1 MLASSSRMDS
11 RVSSHS
17 TEKAHKGTAFFSF
30 DQIFCDLFY
39 ANVHFFIKMRTKPCK
54 YEKFLVILRRIFN
67 ILLKME
73 KKVALT
79 EELIEPIEQQEE
91 QKAPMLDAFFRIHD
105 FLVDHAFMPI
115 RRQLMDEIDWNDRLI
130 AIKGGRG
137 VGKTDFLLTRIKEI
151 ETEWKNTPDPEPG
164 KGRRRPRKSK
174 KDIRPC
180 LYVNLNDFYFTE
192 HSLLDLAADFVK
204 TGGKYLFFDQ
214 LFKYPNWSRE
224 LKRCYS
230 RFRDLNIVFCATPV
244 MPIDEENND
253 LKDIVKTY
261 NLRGF
266 SFREY
271 LNLQT
276 GLRFRSYSLEEIIQR
291 HASISREICER
302 VHPLDYFKAYLHHGY
317 YPSYLE
323 SKSFEA
329 ELLKTMN
336 SQLEVDVLMIKQIDV
351 ACLHKLRKL
360 LYILLREAPGPLNVS
375 NISEE
380 IGLSRAT
387 VMNYIKYLK
396 DSRLINLLYP
406 EDKNFPMKP
415 TRVYIHNP
423 NLAQMI
429 FTREVAPMDLYE
441 TYFYTAIHGAH
452 KVNATERSAMF
463 IVDNSHYFDVR
474 EKTSVRDT
482 IRPTAV
488 AELELG
494 RGNQIPLW
502 LLGFLY

>member
-1 MLASSSRMDS
+1 
-11 RVSSHS
+11 
-17 TEKAHKGTAFFSF
+17 
-30 DQIFCDLFY
+30 
-39 ANVHFFIKMRTKPCK
+39 
-54 YEKFLVILRRIFN
+54 
-67 ILLKME
+67 ME
-73 KKVALT
+73 KIETVT
-79 EELIEPIEQQEE
+79 VEELVVEEQ

-105 FLVDHAFMPI
+105 FLVAHSFMPI
-115 RRQLMDEIDWNDRLI
+115 RRQLMDEINWDHRLI

-137 VGKTDFLLTRIKEI
+137 VGKTDFLLSRVKEI
-151 ETEWKNTPDPEPG
+151 ETEWKNTPEPVV
-164 KGRRRPRKSK
+164 KGRRKKRKPLSEM
-174 KDIRPC
+174 RPC
-180 LYVNLNDFYFTE
+180 LYVNFNDFYFTE
-192 HSLLDLAADFVK
+192 NSLLDLARQFVK
-204 TGGKYLFFDQ
+204 EGGRYLFLDQ

-224 LKRCYS
+224 LKRCYH
-230 RFRDLNIVFCATPV
+230 RFKDLHIIFCATPV

-253 LKDIVKTY
+253 LKDIADTY

-276 GLRFRSYSLEEIIQR
+276 GLRFQSYSLEELMQR
-291 HASISREICER
+291 HAYISREICSR
-302 VHPLDYFKAYLHHGY
+302 VRPLDYFKAYLHHGY

-336 SQLEVDVLMIKQIDV
+336 TQLEVDVLMIKQIDV
-351 ACLHKLRKL
+351 SCLHKLRKL
-360 LYILLREAPGPLNVS
+360 LQILLREAPCALNIS

-387 VMNYIKYLK
+387 TMNYIKYLK

-406 EDKNFPMKP
+406 EDKSFPMKP
-415 TRVYIHNP
+415 TKLYIHNP
-423 NLAQMI
+423 NVAQMI
-429 FTREVAPMDLYE
+429 FTRQIPMADLYE
-441 TYFYTAIHGAH
+441 TYFYTAVHGAH
-452 KVNATERSAMF
+452 KVNATDRSAMF
-463 IVDNSHYFDVR
+463 IIDNKYYFDVK
-474 EKTSVRDT
+474 ETSSSRDT

-488 AELELG
+488 GDLETG

>member
-1 MLASSSRMDS
+1 M
-11 RVSSHS
+11 
-17 TEKAHKGTAFFSF
+17 T
-30 DQIFCDLFY
+30 
-39 ANVHFFIKMRTKPCK
+39 
-54 YEKFLVILRRIFN
+54 
-67 ILLKME
+67 
-73 KKVALT
+73 
-79 EELIEPIEQQEE
+79 
-91 QKAPMLDAFFRIHD
+91 MLDAFFRIHD
-105 FLVDHAFMPI
+105 FLVEHSSMPI
-115 RRQLMDEIDWNDRLI
+115 RRLLMDEINWEDRLI

-137 VGKTDFLLTRIKEI
+137 VGKTDFLLSRAKEI
-151 ETEWKNTPDPEPG
+151 EQQWKEARLQQEPTT
-164 KGRRRPRKSK
+164 KKRRRESEE
-174 KDIRPC
+174 IRPC
-180 LYVNLNDFYFTE
+180 LYVNLNDFFFTDHTLVE
-192 HSLLDLAADFVK
+192 FAGKFVK
-204 TGGKYLFFDQ
+204 AGGKYLFIDQ
-214 LFKYPNWSRE
+214 IFKYPTWSRE

-230 RFRDLNIVFCATPV
+230 KYKDLHIIFCATPV

-276 GLRFRSYSLEEIIQR
+276 GLRFHSYTLEDIIQ
-291 HASISREICER
+291 HHSSISREICER
-302 VHPLDYFKAYLHHGY
+302 VQPLEYFRTYLDHGY

-329 ELLKTMN
+329 ALLKVMN

-360 LYILLREAPGPLNVS
+360 LHILMREAPCALNIS
-375 NISEE
+375 SISEE

-387 VMNYIKYLK
+387 TMNYIKYLK
-396 DSRLINLLYP
+396 DSRLINLLYM

-415 TRVYIHNP
+415 TKVYMHNT
-423 NLAQMI
+423 NVAKMI
-429 FTREVAPMDLYE
+429 FTREVSPEDLYE
-441 TYFYTAIHGAH
+441 TNFYTAIHGSH
-452 KVNATERSAMF
+452 KVNATDRSAMF
-463 IVDNSHYFDVR
+463 VVDGKYYFDVR
-474 EKTSVRDT
+474 EKASSRDT

-488 AELELG
+488 GELETG

>member
-1 MLASSSRMDS
+1 MEKKEPLNAASKATAEEKILTPEEEAKQALLLEKQRQQEQQAAMLAS
-11 RVSSHS
+11 
-17 TEKAHKGTAFFSF
+17 
-30 DQIFCDLFY
+30 
-39 ANVHFFIKMRTKPCK
+39 
-54 YEKFLVILRRIFN
+54 
-67 ILLKME
+67 
-73 KKVALT
+73 
-79 EELIEPIEQQEE
+79 
-91 QKAPMLDAFFRIHD
+91 FFRIHD
-105 FLVDHAFMPI
+105 YLVDHSSMPI
-115 RRQLMDEIDWNDRLI
+115 RRLLMDEINWEDRLI

-151 ETEWKNTPDPEPG
+151 ETEWRNAPVPEPV
-164 KGRRRPRKSK
+164 GRRRSK
-174 KDIRPC
+174 PEVRPRPC
-180 LYVNLNDFYFTE
+180 LYVSFNDFFFTE
-192 HSLLDLAADFVK
+192 HTLIELASAFSK
-204 TGGKYLFFDQ
+204 TGGKYLFLDQ

-230 RFRDLNIVFCATPV
+230 KFKELHIIFCATPV
-244 MPIDEENND
+244 MPIDEDNND
-253 LKDIVKTY
+253 LKNIVKTY

-276 GLRFRSYSLEEIIQR
+276 GLRFRSYTLEEIIQR
-291 HASISREICER
+291 HASISREVCER
-302 VHPLDYFKAYLHHGY
+302 VRPLDYFKAYLHHGY

-329 ELLKTMN
+329 SLLKVMN

-360 LYILLREAPGPLNVS
+360 LYILMREAPCAL
-375 NISEE
+375 NISSMADE

-387 VMNYIKYLK
+387 TMNYIKYLK

-406 EDKNFPMKP
+406 EGKNFPMKP
-415 TRVYIHNP
+415 TKVYMHNT
-423 NLAQMI
+423 N
-429 FTREVAPMDLYE
+429 VARMNFIRNIAPLDLYE
-441 TYFYTAIHGAH
+441 TYFYNTIHGSH

-463 IVDNSHYFDVR
+463 IIDNQYYFDVH
-474 EKTSVRDT
+474 EKASSRDT

-488 AELELG
+488 GELETG
-494 RGNQIPLW
+494 RGNMIPLW

>member
-1 MLASSSRMDS
+1 
-11 RVSSHS
+11 
-17 TEKAHKGTAFFSF
+17 
-30 DQIFCDLFY
+30 
-39 ANVHFFIKMRTKPCK
+39 
-54 YEKFLVILRRIFN
+54 
-67 ILLKME
+67 ME
-73 KKVALT
+73 KIETVT
-79 EELIEPIEQQEE
+79 VEELVVEEQ

-105 FLVDHAFMPI
+105 FLVAHSFMPI
-115 RRQLMDEIDWNDRLI
+115 RRQLMDEINWDHRLI

-137 VGKTDFLLTRIKEI
+137 VGKTDFLLSRVKEI
-151 ETEWKNTPDPEPG
+151 ETEWKNTPEPVV
-164 KGRRRPRKSK
+164 KGRRKKRKPLSEM
-174 KDIRPC
+174 RPC
-180 LYVNLNDFYFTE
+180 LYVNFNDFYFTE
-192 HSLLDLAADFVK
+192 NSLLDLAREFVK
-204 TGGKYLFFDQ
+204 EGGRYLFLDQ

-224 LKRCYS
+224 LKRCYN
-230 RFRDLNIVFCATPV
+230 RFKALHIIFCATPV

-253 LKDIVKTY
+253 LKDIAETY

-276 GLRFRSYSLEEIIQR
+276 GLRFQSYSLEELMQR
-291 HASISREICER
+291 HASISREICSR
-302 VHPLDYFKAYLHHGY
+302 VRPLDYFKAYLHHGY

-351 ACLHKLRKL
+351 TCLHKLRKL
-360 LYILLREAPGPLNVS
+360 MQILLREAPCALNIS

-387 VMNYIKYLK
+387 TMNYIKYLK

-406 EDKNFPMKP
+406 EDKSFPMKP
-415 TRVYIHNP
+415 TKLYIHNP
-423 NLAQMI
+423 NVAQMI
-429 FTREVAPMDLYE
+429 FTREIPMLDLYE
-441 TYFYTAIHGAH
+441 TYFYTAVHGAH
-452 KVNATERSAMF
+452 KVNATDRSAMF
-463 IVDNSHYFDVR
+463 IIDNKYYFDVK
-474 EKTSVRDT
+474 EMSSSRDT

-488 AELELG
+488 GDLETG

>member
-1 MLASSSRMDS
+1 
-11 RVSSHS
+11 
-17 TEKAHKGTAFFSF
+17 
-30 DQIFCDLFY
+30 
-39 ANVHFFIKMRTKPCK
+39 
-54 YEKFLVILRRIFN
+54 
-67 ILLKME
+67 ME
-73 KKVALT
+73 KIETVT
-79 EELIEPIEQQEE
+79 VEELVVEEQ

-105 FLVDHAFMPI
+105 FLVAHSFMPI
-115 RRQLMDEIDWNDRLI
+115 RRQLMDEINWDHRLI

-137 VGKTDFLLTRIKEI
+137 VGKTDFLLSRVKEI
-151 ETEWKNTPDPEPG
+151 ETEWKNTPEPVV
-164 KGRRRPRKSK
+164 KGRRKKRKPLSEM
-174 KDIRPC
+174 RPC
-180 LYVNLNDFYFTE
+180 LYVNFNDFYFTE
-192 HSLLDLAADFVK
+192 NSLLDLARQFVK
-204 TGGKYLFFDQ
+204 EGGRYLFLDQ

-224 LKRCYS
+224 LKRCYN
-230 RFRDLNIVFCATPV
+230 RFKDLHIIFCATPV

-253 LKDIVKTY
+253 LKDIADTY

-276 GLRFRSYSLEEIIQR
+276 GLRFQSYSLEELMQR
-291 HASISREICER
+291 HASISREICSR
-302 VHPLDYFKAYLHHGY
+302 VRPLDYFKAYLHHGY

-351 ACLHKLRKL
+351 TCLHKLRKL
-360 LYILLREAPGPLNVS
+360 LQILLREAPCALNIS

-387 VMNYIKYLK
+387 TMNYIKYLK

-406 EDKNFPMKP
+406 EDKSFPMKP
-415 TRVYIHNP
+415 TKLYIHNP
-423 NLAQMI
+423 NVAQMI
-429 FTREVAPMDLYE
+429 FTRQIPMADLYE
-441 TYFYTAIHGAH
+441 TYFYTAVHGAH
-452 KVNATERSAMF
+452 KVNATDRSAMF
-463 IVDNSHYFDVR
+463 IIDNKYYFDVK
-474 EKTSVRDT
+474 ETSSSRDT

-488 AELELG
+488 GDLETG
-494 RGNQIPLW
+494 RGNQMPLW

>member
-1 MLASSSRMDS
+1 
-11 RVSSHS
+11 
-17 TEKAHKGTAFFSF
+17 
-30 DQIFCDLFY
+30 
-39 ANVHFFIKMRTKPCK
+39 
-54 YEKFLVILRRIFN
+54 
-67 ILLKME
+67 ME
-73 KKVALT
+73 KINQKIDQNT
-79 EELIEPIEQQEE
+79 ELNVEQEAE
-91 QKAPMLDAFFRIHD
+91 SKPNVLDAFFRIHD
-105 FLVDHAFMPI
+105 FLVSHSSMPI
-115 RRQLMDEIDWNDRLI
+115 RRLLMDEINWDDRLI

-137 VGKTDFLLTRIKEI
+137 VGKTDFMLTRIKEI
-151 ETEWKNTPDPEPG
+151 ETAWRNQPEPERK
-164 KGRRRPRKSK
+164 KGQRRPKRSIR
-174 KDIRPC
+174 DIRPC
-180 LYVNLNDFYFTE
+180 LYVNFNDFYFTE
-192 HSLLDLAADFVK
+192 QTLMDLAAMFVRS
-204 TGGKYLFFDQ
+204 GGKYLFLDQ

-224 LKRCYS
+224 LKRCHS
-230 RFRDLNIVFCATPV
+230 KFKELHIVFCATPV

-253 LKDIVKTY
+253 LKGIVKTY

-276 GLRFRSYSLEEIIQR
+276 GLRLRSYTLDEIMQR

-302 VHPLDYFKAYLHHGY
+302 VHPLQYFKNYLNHGY

-323 SKSFEA
+323 SNSFEA

-351 ACLHKLRKL
+351 ACLHKIRKL
-360 LYILLREAPGPLNVS
+360 LYILMQEAPCALNVS
-375 NISEE
+375 NISDE

-406 EDKNFPMKP
+406 ENKNFPMKP
-415 TRVYIHNP
+415 TKVYMHNT
-423 NLAQMI
+423 NLALMD
-429 FTREVAPMDLYE
+429 FTREIPALDLYE
-441 TYFYTAIHGAH
+441 TCFYTFIHGAH
-452 KVNATERSAMF
+452 KVNATDRSAMF
-463 IVDNSHYFDVR
+463 IVDNKYYFDVK
-474 EKTSVRDT
+474 ELPSSRDT

-488 AELELG
+488 AEMEFG

>member
-1 MLASSSRMDS
+1 
-11 RVSSHS
+11 
-17 TEKAHKGTAFFSF
+17 
-30 DQIFCDLFY
+30 
-39 ANVHFFIKMRTKPCK
+39 
-54 YEKFLVILRRIFN
+54 
-67 ILLKME
+67 ME
-73 KKVALT
+73 KIEAQT
-79 EELIEPIEQQEE
+79 EELKE
-91 QKAPMLDAFFRIHD
+91 QKAPMLNAFFRIHD
-105 FLVDHAFMPI
+105 YLVAHSTMPI
-115 RRQLMDEIDWNDRLI
+115 RRQLMDEINWDDRLI

-151 ETEWKNTPDPEPG
+151 ETEWKAKLEEEQRLAP
-164 KGRRRPRKSK
+164 KRRNASAKQ
-174 KDIRPC
+174 IRPC
-180 LYVNLNDFYFTE
+180 LYVSMNDFYFTKHTLVE
-192 HSLLDLAADFVK
+192 LASKFVR
-204 TGGKYLFFDQ
+204 TGGKYLFLDQ

-224 LKRCYS
+224 LKRCYNKYK
-230 RFRDLNIVFCATPV
+230 DLHVVFCATPV
-244 MPIDEENND
+244 MPIDEDNND

-276 GLRFRSYSLEEIIQR
+276 GLRFRSYTLEEIIQR
-291 HASISREICER
+291 HASISREVCER
-302 VHPLDYFKAYLHHGY
+302 VRPLDYFRAYMDHGY

-329 ELLKTMN
+329 SLLKVMN

-360 LYILLREAPGPLNVS
+360 LYILMQDTPCALNIS
-375 NISEE
+375 NIAED

-387 VMNYIKYLK
+387 TMNYIKYLK

-406 EDKNFPMKP
+406 EGKNFPMKP
-415 TRVYIHNP
+415 TKVYMHNT
-423 NLAQMI
+423 NLARMN
-429 FTREVAPMDLYE
+429 FTRQMEPMDWYE
-441 TYFYTAIHGAH
+441 TCFYTFVHGAH

-463 IVDNSHYFDVR
+463 IVDNQYYFDVK
-474 EKTSVRDT
+474 EKSSSRDT

-488 AELELG
+488 GELELG
-494 RGNQIPLW
+494 RGNMIPLW